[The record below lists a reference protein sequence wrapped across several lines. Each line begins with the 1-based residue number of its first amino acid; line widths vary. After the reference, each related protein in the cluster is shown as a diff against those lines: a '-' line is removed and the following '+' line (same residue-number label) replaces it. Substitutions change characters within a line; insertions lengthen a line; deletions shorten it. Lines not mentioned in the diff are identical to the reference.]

1 MENVEW
7 GRAPPASTRLPTGLF
22 SIFHSSFYIRERSD
36 RMETRL
42 SPRAKLIAFW
52 VLAGLGLALVAH
64 FFSLLSP
71 FLWAIVTAY
80 IFSPVISWVARHTHL
95 PRPLIA
101 TTVYIAIVAGLIIG
115 IVTLVPIIRQQA

>member
-1 MENVEW
+1 MENVEC
-7 GRAPPASTRLPTGLF
+7 GRGPLPGKRPPLDPF
-22 SIFHSSFYIRERSD
+22 SMYHSSFYIRERSD

-52 VLAGLGLALVAH
+52 VLAGLALALVAH

-80 IFSPVISWVARHTHL
+80 IFSPVIGWIARHTHL
-95 PRPLIA
+95 PRPLVA
-101 TTVYIAIVAGLIIG
+101 TTVYIAIVAGLIVG
-115 IVTLVPIIRQQA
+115 IVTLVPIIR